1 MVIKKPKGENDA
13 KGKTSD
19 DEEENPKALGENRDK
34 TMTATWDT
42 VELGA
47 STTLL
52 QGETIDKGVFMILL
66 KVLALGNK
74 ETAKLGYRRGKEKHG
89 IHDRKGEEMLKD
101 DEQSQFKKLGMR
113 TRNELC
119 LDDMESP

>member
-1 MVIKKPKGENDA
+1 
-13 KGKTSD
+13 
-19 DEEENPKALGENRDK
+19 
-34 TMTATWDT
+34 MTATWDI

-52 QGETIDKGVFMILL
+52 QGETIDKGVFVILL

-74 ETAKLGYRRGKEKHG
+74 ETVKLGYQRGKEKHG
-89 IHDRKGEEMLKD
+89 THDREGEEMLKD
-101 DEQSQFKKLGMR
+101 DEQSQFKKLDMR

-119 LDDMESP
+119 LDDMESPWASEKHGLKAPGRLEESQGKQRLASPEITTKRS